1 MLRFLFR
8 KMWKTRWL
16 TVSTFL
22 GLIVA
27 VAFTTSIPM
36 YADGALKRVVAKTL
50 EESESGMPPGSLLMR
65 YQATGSVRA
74 EMDAFNDVDTYIREE
89 IPTDIEFP
97 QQTYIRALSL
107 RGATITPTDP
117 AKIDGSKRRQMSI
130 ATYSGFKD
138 KVELALGRWASDKV
152 TDGVIEAVILEETM
166 FRLDMH
172 VGDIYNYPIT
182 AVSKGKPLK
191 VKIVG
196 TVKPINEND
205 PYWFQGFE
213 AILANL
219 IVDEQMFIDQLLVK
233 DKIPLNLAN
242 WYYAFDL
249 KEIQTSKIPA
259 LEKTLTRLDMNLF
272 AKLTD
277 TKVDQSF
284 LGLLSEF
291 KTQGLQLQLLLFTL
305 AAPILAMVLYYIV
318 MNAKQSLDRQRT
330 DIAVIRS
337 RGGSTKQ
344 IIWIYLL
351 EGLILGAIAMI
362 IGPILGWFL
371 AKSIGSANGFLT
383 FVDRKSIPVAFTLD
397 AALYGLGAVV
407 LAIVASVVPAI
418 MYAKSSIVGNKQK
431 QARTDR
437 KPFWQRWFIDII
449 LIGLVS
455 YGWYLFNS
463 QQMLSQQTGLTTD
476 QMQVQPVL
484 FFVPALA
491 IFALGMFF
499 LRIFPWILRFFS
511 WIGKK
516 VLPVSMYLTLTQLSR
531 SSKSYYPLMLLLT
544 LTIGLGVYNASAAR
558 TLDLNSTERTLYSYG
573 TDVVLELGWESVSDE
588 IPTGQGNGQNGNGG
602 KGNGTGGNGSGG
614 NGGTGGGNNG
624 GTGGGNGGNGGG
636 NGGGTGGGGQKPGIE
651 APRKVRFIEPRFQM
665 FSDLDG
671 VEHAARVLRTKG
683 NAVAAGKSL
692 GQGNVMGIDNDQ
704 FAQVAW
710 FRNDLF
716 PTHPFKYLNLLG
728 TYEQAV
734 IVPESFAE
742 KNGLKQNDVITISIN
757 QQPLEFVIVATLPY
771 WPSEYPDDKPFF
783 ITNLEYIYD
792 QIPVI
797 PYQVWLKVKEGAL
810 VGPMIT
816 ELQDK
821 GVVLASVKDVN
832 SALAIQSKHPS
843 RGGVF
848 GILSLGFLVSVLIS
862 LIGYLLYWYFNLASR
877 VVQFGVLRAMGL
889 KRKQLTGMLL
899 LEQILTGG
907 LAIGIGIGVGRL
919 VSLLFLPFL
928 QTADNVKTQVPPF
941 RIIFEAKDTLQLYI
955 VVAVMMVTGAS
966 LLFVHIRSLR
976 VHQAIKLGEER

>member
-1 MLRFLFR
+1 MLMLRFLYR

-16 TVSTFL
+16 TISTLL

-50 EESESGMPPGSLLMR
+50 EQTESGMPPGSLLMR

-74 EMDAFNDVDTYIREE
+74 DMDAFNDVDRYIREE
-89 IPTDIEFP
+89 IPQDITFA
-97 QQTYIRALSL
+97 QQTYARALSL
-107 RGATITPTDP
+107 RGATITPVDP
-117 AKIDGSKRRQMSI
+117 STTDGSKRRQMSI
-130 ATYSGFKD
+130 AAFSGLKD
-138 KVELALGRWASDKV
+138 KVELASGKWPSDQL
-152 TDGVIEAVILEETM
+152 TDGMVEVIVLEEAM

-172 VGDIYNYPIT
+172 VGDVYNYPIS
-182 AVSKGKPLK
+182 AVSGMKPLQ

-196 TVKPINEND
+196 KIKPLDEQD

-213 AILANL
+213 GLL
-219 IVDEQMFIDQLLVK
+219 STLVVSEPMFMDQLL
-233 DKIPLNLAN
+233 DKSQIPLNLAN

-249 KEIQTSKIPA
+249 KEIQTSQIPS
-259 LEKTLTRLDMNLF
+259 LERTLTRLDMNLF
-272 AKLTD
+272 SILKD

-291 KTQGLQLQLLLFTL
+291 KTQGIQLQLMLFTL
-305 AAPILAMVLYYIV
+305 AAPILGMVLYYIV
-318 MNAKQSLDRQRT
+318 MNARQSLDRQRT

-337 RGGSTKQ
+337 RGGSTNQ

-351 EGLILGAIAMI
+351 EGIILGAIAMI
-362 IGPILGWFL
+362 IGPALGWFV

-383 FVDRKSIPVAFTLD
+383 FVDRKSIPVGFTID
-397 AALYGLGAVV
+397 AALYGLGAVL
-407 LAIVASVVPAI
+407 LAIIATVIPAI
-418 MYAKSSIVGNKQK
+418 MYARSSIVGNKQK

-437 KPFWQRWFIDII
+437 KPFWQRWFLDIV
-449 LIGLVS
+449 LLGLVA

-463 QQMLSQQTGLTTD
+463 QQLLSQQTGLTTD

-499 LRIFPWILRFFS
+499 LRVFPWILKLLS

-558 TLDLNSTERTLYSYG
+558 TLDLNSTERTLYNYG
-573 TDVVLELGWESVSDE
+573 TDVIMELGWESVSDDV
-588 IPTGQGNGQNGNGG
+588 PTGEG
-602 KGNGTGGNGSGG
+602 KGKPNPNPNPNGGG
-614 NGGTGGGNNG
+614 NGGGN
-624 GTGGGNGGNGGG
+624 GGNGGNGGG
-636 NGGGTGGGGQKPGIE
+636 NGGGGNGGGGGQPGNE
-651 APRKVRFIEPRFQM
+651 PPRKVRFIEPRFQV
-665 FSDLDG
+665 FTDLEG

-683 NAVAAGKSL
+683 SAVAAGKSL
-692 GQGNVMGIDNDQ
+692 GTGEVMGIDNDQ

-716 PTHPFKYLNLLG
+716 PVHPFKYLNLLG
-728 TYEQAV
+728 MYEQAV
-734 IVPESFAE
+734 IIPTSFAE
-742 KNGLKQNDVITISIN
+742 KYGLKQNDMITISIN
-757 QQPLEFVIVATLPY
+757 QQSLEFVIVATLPY

-792 QIPVI
+792 QMPVI
-797 PYQVWLKVKEGAL
+797 PYQIWLKIKDDAL
-810 VGPMIT
+810 VGPMMT

-821 GVVLASVKDVN
+821 GVILGSVKDVK
-832 SALAIQSKHPS
+832 SELARQSKHPS

-862 LIGYLLYWYFNLASR
+862 LIGYLLYWYFNLLSR
-877 VVQFGVLRAMGL
+877 IVQFGVLRAMGL

-907 LAIGIGIGVGRL
+907 LAIAIGIGVGRL

-928 QTADNVKTQVPPF
+928 QTAENVKQQVPPF

-955 VVAVMMVTGAS
+955 VIIVMMITGAS
-966 LLFVHIRSLR
+966 LLFVHIRRLR